1 MTATFLLPLAMGTCQ
16 GVGGDL
22 MQDAFGIV
30 AMVAMT
36 PLIVI
41 QIMGLIYGH
50 TIKIAA
56 KQAQAQALDA
66 TDAGEIIE
74 YGEEDSPND

>member
-1 MTATFLLPLAMGTCQ
+1 MK
-16 GVGGDL
+16 
-22 MQDAFGIV
+22 DAFGIV

-41 QIMGLIYGH
+41 QIMGLVYGH
-50 TIKIAA
+50 TIKTAA

-66 TDAGEIIE
+66 VDAGEIIE
-74 YGEEDSPND
+74 YGEEESPND